1 MSQKT
6 LSVYDPAL
14 CCSTGVC
21 GPTVDPKL
29 ARFAADL
36 DWLSGQGV
44 QVERFN
50 LAQQP
55 GAFVQPLV
63 KGALEAIGEGAL
75 PMLLID
81 GHQVMSGAHPTRE
94 QLAGWFGV
102 SLETEPKDEAK
113 DEAKDEGGCCGPK
126 TAPKTGCC

>member
-36 DWLSGQGV
+36 EWLAAQGV
-44 QVERFN
+44 TVERFN

-55 GAFVQPLV
+55 GAFVNDVV

-81 GHQVMSGAHPTRE
+81 GRQVMSGAHPTRE
-94 QLAGWFGV
+94 QLAGWFGL
-102 SLETEPKDEAK
+102 SLEASAEAK
-113 DEAKDEGGCCGPK
+113 SSGGCSPK
-126 TAPKTGCC
+126 SGCC